1 MMILVLLLSFSAIS
15 MACASD
21 ATKDDNNATKNAKTE
36 DGKVQ
41 KIDQAQ
47 FRQLVWDYQTN
58 AKEWSFVG
66 ERPAVV
72 DFYADWCGPCRRVAP
87 IMEKLATEF
96 KGQIDIYKVNVDHNK
111 ELSGVFGINSI
122 PAILFIPKD
131 GKPALQP
138 GLLQE
143 EQYRQIFNEFV
154 LGKKVA
160 DTENN
165 VQNTKN

>member
-15 MACASD
+15 MACAND
-21 ATKDDNNATKNAKTE
+21 ATKDDKIKTE

-41 KIDQAQ
+41 KIDQSQ

-111 ELSGVFGINSI
+111 ELSGVFGISSI

-131 GKPALQP
+131 GKPAMQP
-138 GLLQE
+138 GLLKE

-154 LGKKVA
+154 LGKKA
-160 DTENN
+160 IEKDENM
-165 VQNTKN
+165 QSAKE